1 MQQRSLV
8 FSFWARQWTKE
19 WKKNGRNLNKK
30 TGRSIRGIL
39 KAFCNP
45 KVPNF
50 SPRSGRIMVRLK
62 VDVAT
67 SKIIWLVS
75 LHFVIRIFSFH
86 KTSHYDIKFDQS
98 DHWWSNFRPI
108 ERRIYRRINLNLFH
122 YKISTKFL
130 LTGINYP
137 EKPNRKHG

>member
-1 MQQRSLV
+1 MIYFV
-8 FSFWARQWTKE
+8 FKTRNYHKEPPVLILLDNNVKNKQYNVKHDSCKVFKKRLGLNCEFHLNQMLCNIARLAFRFEPDNEPKSE
-19 WKKNGRNLNKK
+19 KKNGRNLNKK

-67 SKIIWLVS
+67 SKII
-75 LHFVIRIFSFH
+75 
-86 KTSHYDIKFDQS
+86 
-98 DHWWSNFRPI
+98 
-108 ERRIYRRINLNLFH
+108 
-122 YKISTKFL
+122 
-130 LTGINYP
+130 
-137 EKPNRKHG
+137 